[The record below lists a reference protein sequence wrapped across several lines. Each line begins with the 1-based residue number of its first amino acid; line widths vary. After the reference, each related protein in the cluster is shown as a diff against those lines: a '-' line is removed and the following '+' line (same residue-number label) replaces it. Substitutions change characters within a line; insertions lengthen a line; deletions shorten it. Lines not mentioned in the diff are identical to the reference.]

1 MRGGVDAAAD
11 PDGGPR
17 PRRWWD
23 GPLDVERLAWDA
35 VVAARD
41 AVRALAGA
49 RGQDGVAGT
58 TPALVAASFAALDH
72 LRVEGAAVPAWA
84 PMSGFLRAA
93 DGWVRTHAN
102 YPHHAA
108 ALTRALGAVDR
119 PGLEAAV
126 ARRTAAEV
134 ESAVH
139 ASGGIALAVRSAA
152 EWAAHPHGTATRDE
166 PWATV
171 APGGPRLRLRGGRLP
186 LEGVR
191 VLDLTRV
198 VAGPAAAQLAACLGA
213 DVLRVDPPG
222 RPETLAQHLSNGM
235 GRHSAVADL
244 TERAAEVEDLLAGAD
259 VVLLGYRPGSLDRF
273 GLDPQALARRHPHL
287 VVGSLSAWGEAGPWA
302 HRAGF
307 DSIVQAACG
316 IADAC
321 GRDGEP
327 GALPVQALD
336 HATGHRLF
344 AETVRLLAQG
354 RAGVVRISLLGA
366 ARTLLGLSPPPPG
379 PAAELP
385 VPRVEVGS
393 EAGRLDAVPPA
404 IALDGEVLARD
415 VGAYGAAALRWL

>member
-35 VVAARD
+35 V
-41 AVRALAGA
+41 
-49 RGQDGVAGT
+49 
-58 TPALVAASFAALDH
+58 VAASFAALDH

-108 ALTRALGAVDR
+108 ALTRALGAEDR

-139 ASGGIALAVRSAA
+139 AAGGIAVAVRSAA
-152 EWAAHPHGTATRDE
+152 AWAAHPHGAATRDH
-166 PWATV
+166 PWASV
-171 APGGPRLRLRGGRLP
+171 APGGPRRRLRGGRLP

-198 VAGPAAAQLAACLGA
+198 VAGPAAAQL
-213 DVLRVDPPG
+213 
-222 RPETLAQHLSNGM
+222 
-235 GRHSAVADL
+235 
-244 TERAAEVEDLLAGAD
+244 
-259 VVLLGYRPGSLDRF
+259 
-273 GLDPQALARRHPHL
+273 
-287 VVGSLSAWGEAGPWA
+287 
-302 HRAGF
+302 
-307 DSIVQAACG
+307 AACG

-344 AETVRLLAQG
+344 AGIVRLMAAG

-366 ARTLLGLSPPPPG
+366 ARTLQGLAPPPPG

-385 VPRVEVGS
+385 VPRVQVGS
-393 EAGRLDAVPPA
+393 EAGRLHAVPPA